1 MKKSKR
7 FLLLLVMVLG
17 LFLLTGCTK
26 NDVSQAI
33 GGGKFQLDDIV
44 VYPMAGL
51 MWVLSKTIAFGN
63 YGIVIILATLVVRTI
78 AWPIYAKTNDMSLKM
93 TLVAPE
99 AEKIKKKYEGK
110 DDPQSQQKMQIETMQ
125 LYKKYGIGIGGC
137 LLPFL
142 QMPIFIGFYRTISR
156 IPATLKVDGH
166 WLNVFKTTKLLG
178 IDLALDK
185 SNGGWQKTGVIILA
199 VLVGLTQV
207 FSIWVSQRRQKKS
220 KDQQFANIPEYRKPN
235 SPEQAST
242 QRTMNIIMYSMAAMM
257 VLFVLNS
264 PAGLGLY
271 WLVGNVYSTIQSH
284 IGYKNSQKRLEYLK
298 SKH

>member
-1 MKKSKR
+1 MKNRKKI
-7 FLLLLVMVLG
+7 LLILVVILG
-17 LFLLTGCTK
+17 TFLLTGCSK

-33 GGGKFQLDDIV
+33 GTGKFQFDDLF

-51 MWVLSKTIAFGN
+51 MWVISKTIGFGS
-63 YGIVIILATLVVRTI
+63 YGLVIIIATLVVRTI

-125 LYKKYGIGIGGC
+125 LYKKYGIGFGGC

-156 IPATLKVDGH
+156 IPATLVVQDH
-166 WLNVFKTTKLLG
+166 WLNVFRTTKFLG
-178 IDLALDK
+178 IDLTQDK
-185 SNGGWQKTGVIILA
+185 SAGGFQETGVIILA
-199 VLVGLTQV
+199 ALVGITQV
-207 FSIWVSQRRQKKS
+207 ISLLITQHRQKKS
-220 KDQQFANIPEYRKPN
+220 KEEQFSNVPAYRKPET
-235 SPEQAST
+235 PQQAST
-242 QRTMNIIMYSMAAMM
+242 QKTMNVIMYSMAVMM
-257 VLFVLNS
+257 VVFVLNS

-271 WLVGNVYSTIQSH
+271 WLIGNIYSTIQSQ
-284 IGYKNSQKRLEYLK
+284 IGHKNSQKRLEVLRN
-298 SKH
+298 KH